1 MHDIIGVL
9 TDLQIPY
16 ESFEHPAVF
25 TCEEADVHCTHI
37 PGGHSKNL
45 FLRNE
50 KGDRHYLVT
59 VLGEKQVD
67 LKNLRLLLD
76 ERKLS
81 FGSPERLMAKLGVT
95 PGSVSLLALINNK
108 EKDVIVIIDEDL
120 WNHERIQYHPNRNTA
135 TLVIKKEDLER
146 FLKWCGNA
154 SKIMKL

>member
-1 MHDIIGVL
+1 LKELGI
-9 TDLQIPY
+9 TY
-16 ESFEHPAVF
+16 EKFEHPAVF
-25 TCEEADVHCTHI
+25 TVDEANIHSKHI

-59 VLGEKQVD
+59 VLGDKKVD
-67 LKNLRLLLD
+67 LKELRRLLN

-108 EKDVIVIIDEDL
+108 EKDVIVVIDEDL
-120 WNHERIQYHPNRNTA
+120 WKHERIQYHPNVNTG
-135 TLVIKKEDLER
+135 TLVISKLDLER
-146 FLKWCGNA
+146 FLAYLGYSA
-154 SKIMKL
+154 RIVKL